1 MLHIISKASLLN
13 DPMAQISDYIKP
25 SDTILLIQDA
35 IYVAYQNNAQISA
48 FIALGGEVCAL
59 KPDAVARGM
68 SGAGCDAVK
77 VIDFKGFVE
86 LTARYEASVSW

>member
-13 DPMAQISDYIKP
+13 DPMVRISDYIQP

-35 IYVAYQNNAQISA
+35 IYVAYQNNAQISD
-48 FIALGGEVCAL
+48 FIALGGDVCIL

-68 SGAGCDAVK
+68 SSTGGNSINY
-77 VIDFKGFVE
+77 IDFKGFVE
-86 LTARYEASVSW
+86 LTARYETSLSW